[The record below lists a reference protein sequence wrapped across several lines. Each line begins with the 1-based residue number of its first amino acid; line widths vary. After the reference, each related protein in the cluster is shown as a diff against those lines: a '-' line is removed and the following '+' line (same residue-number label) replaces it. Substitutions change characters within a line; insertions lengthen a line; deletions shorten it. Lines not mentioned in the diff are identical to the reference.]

1 MAVRTHQIPVPH
13 PRQGRPG
20 SSRWFA
26 LAVLCVSILMVNLD
40 NTVLNVALP
49 TLVRDLQATSSQL
62 QWIIDAYALVFGGL
76 LLARFWWGSVFLINV
91 PIAVVGLL
99 CALPLVPDS
108 KNPAAQRPDLAGA
121 VLSIAGL
128 GLVLWS
134 IIDAPVHGWSS
145 ALVIGTGIAGLA
157 VLAGFAAWERAS
169 SHPMLNLQFFR
180 RPSFSAAVGSNG
192 LAMFG
197 LAGSLFVLTQFL
209 QFNLGYSA
217 LQAGVRMLPIAAA
230 VAVIAPL
237 SAAAVRVAGTKFT
250 TAAGLLLIA
259 AGLWQVSNASVTW
272 AYTDTLPGLIMTG
285 IGAALVMPAVSGSVM
300 GSLPRGDLG
309 VGSATNGVSIQVGG
323 ALGVAIIG
331 SLLSTRYQDQMTTAL
346 APYHL
351 PHAIE
356 NTILGSIGGAL
367 GVAAR
372 VGGATG
378 HLLAHVARSAF
389 ISGADL
395 GLLIAAAV
403 VLAGCVLALVTLPA
417 RPRADAEDSARPS

>member
-1 MAVRTHQIPVPH
+1 
-13 PRQGRPG
+13 
-20 SSRWFA
+20 
-26 LAVLCVSILMVNLD
+26 
-40 NTVLNVALP
+40 
-49 TLVRDLQATSSQL
+49 
-62 QWIIDAYALVFGGL
+62 
-76 LLARFWWGSVFLINV
+76 
-91 PIAVVGLL
+91 
-99 CALPLVPDS
+99 
-108 KNPAAQRPDLAGA
+108 

-134 IIDAPVHGWSS
+134 IIEAPVHGWSS

-180 RPSFSAAVGSNG
+180 RRSFSAAVGANG
-192 LAMFG
+192 LALFG
-197 LAGSLFVLTQFL
+197 LAGALFVLTQFL

-217 LQAGVRMLPIAAA
+217 LQAGVRMLPIAATI
-230 VAVIAPL
+230 VVIAPL
-237 SAAAVRVAGTKFT
+237 SAVAVRVAGTKLT

-259 AGLWQVSNASVTW
+259 AGLWQVSHSSVTW
-272 AYTDTLPGLIMTG
+272 TYTDTLPGLIMTG

-300 GSLPRGDLG
+300 ASLPRGDTG
-309 VGSATNGVSIQVGG
+309 VGAATNGVSIQVGG
-323 ALGVAIIG
+323 ALGVAVIG
-331 SLLSTRYQDQMTTAL
+331 SLLSTRYQDQMTAAL

-378 HLLAHVARSAF
+378 HLLAHAARSAF

-395 GLLIAAAV
+395 GLRTAAAV
-403 VLAGCVLALVTLPA
+403 VLAGCVLALLTLPA
-417 RPRADAEDSARPS
+417 RPRPDAKDPQ